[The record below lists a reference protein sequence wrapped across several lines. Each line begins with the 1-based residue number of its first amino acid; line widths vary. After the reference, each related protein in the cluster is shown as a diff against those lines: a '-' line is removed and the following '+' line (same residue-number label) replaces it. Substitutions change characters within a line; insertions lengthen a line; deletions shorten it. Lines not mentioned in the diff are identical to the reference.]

1 MAELYAINEFGQSV
15 WLNYLRRSFIE
26 SGELSD
32 LLEAGVSGITSSPLI
47 FEKAITDSSDYDQRL
62 SELMRQGMPV
72 MEMYQALVVD
82 DIQRAADL
90 LMPIFELTEGRDG
103 YVTMELNPALAH
115 DTTGTIAE
123 ARHVLAM
130 VNRPNVMIEIPAT
143 QAGIAALETLTRDGV
158 NTNATHIF
166 SLATYE
172 QVASAY
178 LQGLSAYID
187 SHSVWR
193 QTPASV
199 VSFSLSRVDRAVD
212 ARLAAQGR
220 PDMMGQAAIALA
232 RLIYF
237 RFCERFS
244 GPDWHKLE
252 QKGAKVQKPKWT
264 RTTPTSFR
272 YLDTYYVEAL
282 IGPDTVC
289 TVSPS
294 GLNAFR
300 DHGHASNQLGQGIE
314 HAPAIV
320 HDLEEMGI
328 DLEALATDLQKQSLA
343 DFENYFQALVHSVA
357 DKRSRLEE
365 TWRRVVVQP
374 GQYVA
379 EAEQALEKFCEER
392 VMCRI
397 WAHDHTV
404 WQDEPLEIR
413 NRLGWLHIAGNMK
426 EKLDALS
433 AFVHEIHEDG
443 FEQAV
448 VLGMGGSSL
457 APELFAHVFG
467 PWAGLNRPEAPR
479 LALSVLDTTNPDA
492 IRALENQL
500 DLKRTLFIVASKSGG
515 TVETLSAFKHF
526 YNRLLSIDPAGAG
539 QHFVAITDPGTP
551 LVDMAEKCN
560 FRQIFLNDP
569 SIGGRYSALS
579 YFGLAPAALAGVDL
593 ARLLD
598 RAQAMVVNSHSCN
611 CPQKG
616 DNVAAQ
622 LGTFMGQMALLGRN
636 KLTLTSSRRI
646 APFVN
651 WVEQLVAESTGKE
664 GRGILPVAG
673 ETLGPAHVYGDDR
686 LFVHL
691 RLDGDNSDDQA
702 VRALADAGQPLVV
715 HHLRDIYDL
724 GGLFFVWEMA
734 TAIAGYFLKVNP
746 FDQPDVESAKRLAR
760 QLMAES
766 RSDGK
771 IAAETFSEVTAGA
784 LEAFL
789 ETASPGDYI
798 AFQAYVWPTAG
809 TEDMLQE
816 LRMLAR
822 DRYSLAT
829 TMGFGPRYLHS
840 TGQFHK
846 GGPAT
851 GHFVQFVSTPSSDIP
866 IPDEPGSPET
876 QTTFGALMKYQA
888 QGDAQ
893 ALLNARRRIIR
904 FRLSNDA
911 ERDLKQLLQA
921 MKRRQKS
928 GVLHVT

>member
-32 LLEAGVSGITSSPLI
+32 LLEAGISGITASPLV

-62 SELMRQGMPV
+62 SELMNQGMPV
-72 MEMYQALVVD
+72 KEMYQALVVD

-103 YVTMELNPALAH
+103 FVTMELDPALAH
-115 DTTGTIAE
+115 DTTGTIAN

-130 VNRPNVMIEIPAT
+130 VNRPNVMVEIPAT
-143 QAGIAALETLTRDGV
+143 QAGIAALRTLTRDGV

-166 SLATYE
+166 SLATYD
-172 QVASAY
+172 QVANAY
-178 LQGLSAYID
+178 LQGLSAYIE

-199 VSFSLSRVDRAVD
+199 ASFSLNRIDHVVD
-212 ARLAAQGR
+212 ARLASLGR
-220 PDMMGQAAIALA
+220 RDLSGQAAIALA
-232 RLIYF
+232 KLIYLH
-237 RFCERFS
+237 FCQRFS

-252 QKGAKVQKPKWT
+252 QKGAKAQKPKWT

-272 YLDTYYVEAL
+272 YLDTYYIEAL

-300 DHGHASNQLGQGIE
+300 HHGYASNQLSQDIE
-314 HAPAIV
+314 RAQTIV

-328 DLEALATDLQKQSLA
+328 DLEALAADLQSQSLA
-343 DFENYFQALVHSVA
+343 DFEQYFQAFVNSVSSR
-357 DKRSRLEE
+357 RSRLEE
-365 TWRRVVVQP
+365 TWRRVIVHP
-374 GQYVA
+374 GQF
-379 EAEQALEKFCEER
+379 ESEGDRALESFCEER

-397 WAHDHTV
+397 WSHDYTL
-404 WQDEPLEIR
+404 WQKEPHEIM
-413 NRLGWLHIAGNMK
+413 NRLGWLHIVEKMK
-426 EKLDALS
+426 ENLASLTTF
-433 AFVHEIHEDG
+433 AEEIRQDG

-457 APELFAHVFG
+457 APELFAEIFG
-467 PWAGLNRPEAPR
+467 PWAQLHRPETPH

-492 IRALENQL
+492 IRSLEKRL
-500 DLKRTLFIVASKSGG
+500 DLKHTLFLVASKSGR

-526 YNRLLSIDPAGAG
+526 YEQLLTLDPDGAG

-551 LVDMAEKCN
+551 LVDLAEQCN
-560 FRQIFLNDP
+560 FRELFLNDP

-579 YFGLAPAALAGVDL
+579 YFGLAPAALVGVDL
-593 ARLLD
+593 AKLLD
-598 RAQAMVVNSHSCN
+598 RAQGMVVNSHSCN
-611 CPQKG
+611 CPRKG

-622 LGTFMGQMALLGRN
+622 LGTFMGQLSLLGRD
-636 KLTLTSSRRI
+636 KLTLISSRRI

-651 WVEQLVAESTGKE
+651 WAEQLVAESTGKK
-664 GRGILPVAG
+664 GQGILPVVG
-673 ETLGPAHVYGDDR
+673 ETLGPADTYGDDR

-691 RLDGDNSDDQA
+691 RLGGDSSNDQA
-702 VRALADAGQPLVV
+702 VRALTDAGQPVIVLQ
-715 HHLRDIYDL
+715 LRDIYDL

-734 TAIAGYFLKVNP
+734 TTIAGYFLGVNP
-746 FDQPDVESAKRLAR
+746 FDLPDVESAKRLAR
-760 QLMAES
+760 HLMSES
-766 RSDGK
+766 RPDGR
-771 IAAETFSEVTAGA
+771 ATATAFSEMTAGA
-784 LEAFL
+784 LDEFL
-789 ETASPGDYI
+789 ATAGPGDYI
-798 AFQAYVWPTAG
+798 ALQAYAWPTAG
-809 TEDMLQE
+809 IENLLQE
-816 LRMLAR
+816 LRMLLR
-822 DRYSLAT
+822 DRYRLAT

-846 GGPAT
+846 GGPDT
-851 GHFVQFVSTPSSDIP
+851 GYFVQFVSTPSSDIP
-866 IPDEPGSPET
+866 IPDEPGSQEA
-876 QTTFGALMKYQA
+876 QTTFGALMRFQA

-904 FRLSNDA
+904 FRLSSDA
-911 ERDLKQLLQA
+911 QDDLKRLLEEMKYEETSSLLQA
-921 MKRRQKS
+921 A
-928 GVLHVT
+928 